1 MSYLAFLSFIA
12 ATGLYWLL
20 GPGGPLHSIDFLAV
34 FRSQLDDDEEG
45 ASTKAA
51 FMLVVAPTLTFA
63 LIYIV
68 AERLLGGAAMLLLGT
83 AALFFAFGREDYPT
97 ITQRFLARARAAD
110 NEGAAMV
117 IQSAGGDSSAEDADE
132 FADVATAFFSQ
143 LALQR
148 WFGPVLY
155 FLLLGPV
162 GAVAYR
168 LAHLSQ
174 KTKTPLGH
182 AVMRLIE
189 WLPSRLMVLSFSVFG
204 DFDKTIAHLADKG
217 LSYETDT
224 GEFFVDACEAA
235 PLEGTQA
242 SEVRVYSRLDRVLSL
257 LERSFLLWLG
267 AIALLVLI

>member
-20 GPGGPLHSIDFLAV
+20 GPGGPLHSIDFLTV

-51 FMLVVAPTLTFA
+51 LIMVVAPALTFA

-68 AERLLGGAAMLLLGT
+68 AERLLGGASMLLLGT

-117 IQSAGGDSSAEDADE
+117 IQSVGGDSSAEDADE
-132 FADVATAFFSQ
+132 FADVATSFFSL

-148 WFGPVLY
+148 WFGPAVY

-174 KTKTPLGH
+174 ETKTPL
-182 AVMRLIE
+182 ANSVMRVIE
-189 WLPSRLMVLSFSVFG
+189 WVPSRLMVLSFSVFG

-217 LSYETDT
+217 LSFESDT

-242 SEVRVYSRLDRVLSL
+242 SETRVYNHLDRVLSL

-267 AIALLVLI
+267 VIALLVLI